1 MVSFVDFKTKKVKS
15 YSSVFLNQDFDDVKQ
30 TVYSSLVPLSQS
42 DGSDESNLKYIAEK
56 TIYDSLVPS
65 FSREVET
72 EKGVHDRQWSDAE
85 KAQYL
90 RENYSGS
97 YDFLESVKNGDNNLE
112 SYDSNSDYELNKE
125 KW

>member
-125 KW
+125 K

>member
-112 SYDSNSDYELNKE
+112 SYDSNSDYESDKE

>member
-65 FSREVET
+65 FSREVEPG
-72 EKGVHDRQWSDAE
+72 KGITDRQWSDAE
-85 KAQYL
+85 RAQYL

-112 SYDSNSDYELNKE
+112 SYDSNSDYESDKE
-125 KW
+125 K